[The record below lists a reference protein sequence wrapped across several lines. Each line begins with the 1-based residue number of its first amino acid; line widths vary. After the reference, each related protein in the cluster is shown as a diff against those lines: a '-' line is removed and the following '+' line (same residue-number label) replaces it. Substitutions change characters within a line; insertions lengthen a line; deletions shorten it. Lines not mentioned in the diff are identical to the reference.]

1 MSTNEFD
8 RVFKDRFDE
17 HEFAYNPVHW
27 EKLTRELPVERK
39 RRALMPWLT
48 GMAASVALLA
58 GSYWFFHHASR
69 HSQDVASGKQPVAP
83 SSQPAPAVIHPSVP
97 QPATSS
103 NQHQP
108 ENIPAH
114 EALKGMIPAPVTPAV
129 ATLSKAAKNTNTT
142 HPAPS
147 SEKQDEN
154 LYETPTK
161 PSEKNLF
168 PFIPNPV
175 TLPNDKIAVT
185 EPLEPAPA
193 TSITENLHNPIFFP
207 SENDDPTKRDGK
219 ASISLAGGFN
229 YGSLNAG
236 YAASVNAKKKIGRK
250 LFVEGDLGFMQN
262 QQVVSSSMST
272 NGFNSVAG
280 GGAAGRPAKLEEK
293 PNDIYYF
300 QLSPSLGYQLH
311 ERISIGAGVD
321 MQKLLDGS
329 ASDRPVVATE
339 DGFKMIPLWDAGI
352 TGRTEYNISKRVK
365 AGILYREGINNMFSG
380 DKRYF
385 ERRYLQIQMKLKLFG
400 NK

>member
-8 RVFKDRFDE
+8 RLFKDRFDE
-17 HEFAYNPVHW
+17 HEFAYNPGHW

-39 RRALMPWLT
+39 RRTILPWLT

-58 GSYWFFHHASR
+58 GGYWFFHNASQ
-69 HSQDVASGKQPVAP
+69 HTQDIATIKQP
-83 SSQPAPAVIHPSVP
+83 SSPSVTHSITQ
-97 QPATSS
+97 QPTPSQ
-103 NQHQP
+103 NQNQ
-108 ENIPAH
+108 EQTIPVQ
-114 EALKGMIPAPVTPAV
+114 EALKAIIPTPAPPTLMANSKNAKSTHTSYPA
-129 ATLSKAAKNTNTT
+129 
-142 HPAPS
+142 AP
-147 SEKQDEN
+147 SEKQDKN
-154 LYETPTK
+154 IYETPTK
-161 PSEKNLF
+161 PSEKNLL

-175 TLPNDKIAVT
+175 APPNDKIAVN
-185 EPLEPAPA
+185 EPLKSAPAP
-193 TSITENLHNPIFFP
+193 SITENLHDPIFFP
-207 SENDDPTKRDGK
+207 SENDEPAKPSGK
-219 ASISLAGGFN
+219 TSISLAGGFN

-272 NGFNSVAG
+272 TGFNSVAG

-311 ERISIGAGVD
+311 EKISIGAGVD

-329 ASDRPVVATE
+329 TTDRPVVATE

-352 TGRTEYNISKRVK
+352 TGKTEYNISKRVK

-385 ERRYLQIQMKLKLFG
+385 ERRYLQVQMKLKLFG
-400 NK
+400 SK